1 MRGSWAYP
9 PVTEIS
15 AYLILPSMHSPLRI
29 ARGTETISYLTSVV
43 VNPSILDADHHDLFR
58 VAMCSLQL
66 EPVSLG
72 QQSTIVV
79 PTSQQLPDAHSS
91 SWQCSQRSDSGDGAA
106 RKKAYTP
113 CSIRLTRTEAAASS
127 AWPKLMILGSGNPY
141 IDE

>member
-1 MRGSWAYP
+1 MHGSWGYP

-29 ARGTETISYLTSVV
+29 SRGTRMISYLTSVV
-43 VNPSILDADHHDLFR
+43 VNPSILHADHHDLFK

-79 PTSQQLPDAHSS
+79 PTSQLLPDDDDK
-91 SWQCSQRSDSGDGAA
+91 WECSQRSDSGDGAA

-127 AWPKLMILGSGNPY
+127 AWPRLMILGSGSAY
-141 IDE
+141 VIG